1 MSRLQ
6 MPDAVLHFTSS
17 QSLTSEMERNGQ
29 LLVPW
34 MPGMVGLLIGFC
46 GLICAKFGDPV
57 GSQPFIGFGAMLNA
71 FLAIVWVKCL
81 KNLNIIIFDFCH
93 SAQPLPL
100 SSTLTTHFCT

>member
-6 MPDAVLHFTSS
+6 IPGAVLHFTSS

-34 MPGMVGLLIGFC
+34 MPWMVGLLIGFC

-57 GSQPFIGFGAMLNA
+57 GSQPFIGLGAMLNA

-81 KNLNIIIFDFCH
+81 ELNKNLKNHLFAI
-93 SAQPLPL
+93 QL
-100 SSTLTTHFCT
+100 SHRHPHLH